1 VTTGP
6 GTTEPGTTEP
16 GTTGTGTT
24 EAVRPAVTRG
34 RPRRRVSRGA
44 AIAVLAVLLAAV
56 PQFASPFTNLQLT
69 LILAYGVAIL
79 GLDVLVGRTGQVSL
93 GQSAFLGLGAYA
105 AAYAFDRGWG
115 PVAALGLAVALA
127 GIVAALVAVPAVR
140 LKGFAFGIITLALPA
155 FGVPLANRLAD
166 LTGGSQGLGVVA
178 TTVPAWTGQADDQWR
193 LYLVAVVAGA
203 VFWVVHNLL
212 DGRLG
217 RALAAIRV
225 NEAMATATGVAVH
238 RYKMLAFTIA
248 GLCGG
253 VAGWLYLV
261 AVQFVSPA
269 VLQLNLSVSL
279 LVALVVGGIRSPLGC
294 LLGAAFFVLVPD
306 LTDNIS
312 PGRSYLIN
320 GVCLLLVLFFF
331 PGGLAYA
338 LRRLADRAHRTII
351 RRRR

>member
-1 VTTGP
+1 M
-6 GTTEPGTTEP
+6 TTETAPDRAAAATARFP
-16 GTTGTGTT
+16 
-24 EAVRPAVTRG
+24 RPLLL
-34 RPRRRVSRGA
+34 RRA
-44 AIAVLAVLLAAV
+44 AITALVVGLLAV

-69 LILAYGVAIL
+69 LVLVYGVAIL

-93 GQSAFLGLGAYA
+93 GQSAFLGLGAYG

-115 PVAALGLAVALA
+115 PVAALALAVVLS
-127 GIVAALVAVPAVR
+127 GVVAVLAAIPAVR
-140 LKGFAFGIITLALPA
+140 LKGFAFGIITLALPV

-193 LYLVAVVAGA
+193 LYLVAVVAA
-203 VFWVVHNLL
+203 VVFWVVRNLL

-217 RALAAIRV
+217 RALAATRV

-238 RYKMLAFTIA
+238 RHKVFAFAIA

-279 LVALVVGGIRSPLGC
+279 LVALVVGGVRSPLGC

-306 LTDNIS
+306 LTDDIS

-320 GVCLLLVLFFF
+320 GICLLLVLFFF
-331 PGGLAYA
+331 PGGLAGA
-338 LRRLADRAHRTII
+338 LRRLLGRL
-351 RRRR
+351 RRGT